1 MKKFGFTLAEIL
13 ISLGIIGVISALTM
27 PTLFTN
33 TSNAKIG
40 PTLAKAVSAFEQ
52 ANMMML
58 NDAEADSLEDAGMLS
73 PDDNMMQDGIMIPYL
88 DRLQNF
94 LKGTRI
100 GSESFLSKDGVR
112 YTIKTN
118 ITDSNTLRVALN
130 SSTIPHQD
138 ALGIVTIVI
147 DNNTPQEDGINRFYF
162 SFFND
167 GSLRPAGAT
176 GWIGNGQPASASAS
190 THWNYTGS
198 EGNNCPLNAPVG
210 NAKYCAGHIFEN
222 NLKVNYKFTN
232 YSIANPEQNIANPE
246 QTEQNLDAF

>member
-33 TSNAKIG
+33 TSTAKIG

-58 NDAEADSLEDAGMLS
+58 NDAEADSLEDAGILS
-73 PDDNMMQDGIMIPYL
+73 PDGDTDTYVN
-88 DRLQNF
+88 RLQNF
-94 LKGTRI
+94 LKGTVI
-100 GSESFLSKDGVR
+100 GTVGFLSKDGVQ
-112 YTIKTN
+112 YTIDTN
-118 ITDSNTLRVALN
+118 ITDTNDFGVALN

-147 DNNTPQEDGINRFYF
+147 DNNTSQDGINRFYF

-190 THWNYTGS
+190 THWNYTSSGS
-198 EGNNCPLNAPVG
+198 NNCPLNGTVG
-210 NAKYCAGHIFEN
+210 NRRYCAGHIFEN
-222 NLKVNYKFTN
+222 NLKVNYK
-232 YSIANPEQNIANPE
+232 
-246 QTEQNLDAF
+246 L

>member
-33 TSNAKIG
+33 TSTAKIG

-52 ANMMML
+52 ANIMML
-58 NDAEADSLEDAGMLS
+58 NDAEADSLEDAGILS
-73 PDDNMMQDGIMIPYL
+73 PDGDTDTYVN
-88 DRLQNF
+88 RLQNF
-94 LKGTRI
+94 LKGTVI
-100 GSESFLSKDGVR
+100 DTTNFLSKDGVQ
-112 YTIKTN
+112 YTISTKIAN
-118 ITDSNTLRVALN
+118 DNDLGVALN

-147 DNNTPQEDGINRFYF
+147 DNNTPQDGINCFYF

-176 GWIGNGQPASASAS
+176 GWIGDNTPAGASAS
-190 THWNYTGS
+190 THWNYNGS
-198 EGNNCPLNAPVG
+198 EGNNCPLNGTAG
-210 NAKYCAGHIFEN
+210 DAKYCAGHIFEN
-222 NLKVNYKFTN
+222 NLKVNYK
-232 YSIANPEQNIANPE
+232 
-246 QTEQNLDAF
+246 L